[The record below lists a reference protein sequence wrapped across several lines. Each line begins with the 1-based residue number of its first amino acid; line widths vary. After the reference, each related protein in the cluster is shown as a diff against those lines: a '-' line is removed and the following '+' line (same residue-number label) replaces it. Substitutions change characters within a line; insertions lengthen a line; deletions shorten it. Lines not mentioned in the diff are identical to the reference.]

1 LIRIILQGTQSV
13 ATDSAPTGAAMPSL
27 AWKLSDRQ
35 IADVITYIRN
45 DWGNA
50 AAAVE
55 TDSVQHLRESLAQ
68 SNP

>member
-13 ATDSAPTGAAMPSL
+13 ATDAAPTGAAMPSL

-35 IADVITYIRN
+35 IADVVTYIRN

-50 AAAVE
+50 AVAVE
-55 TDSVQHLRESLAQ
+55 TDSVQHLRKSLAQ
-68 SNP
+68 TNP